1 MKLVL
6 VRHGQSIWNQENLFT
21 GWTDVP
27 LSEKGTREAVDAGIA
42 LGKAGFEFDLAYS
55 SVLTRAND
63 TLNYILKELNQL
75 WIPVS
80 KSWRLNERH
89 YGALQGLNKT
99 ETAEKYGEDKVIQ
112 WRRSYDTLP
121 PLLDFDDERHP
132 RFERRYQSLDARI
145 LPAGESLALTLE
157 RVMPLW
163 EDDISIQLR
172 AGKTAIIAAHGNSLR
187 ALVKYLETLSDEE
200 IMKVEIPTGNPLVY
214 ELDKAFNVIKKY
226 YIKDNDKSN

>member
-27 LSEKGTREAVDAGIA
+27 LSEKGTREAIDAGIA
-42 LGKAGFEFDLAYS
+42 LGEAGFEFDLAYS

-63 TLNYILKELNQL
+63 TLNFILKELNQL

-89 YGALQGLNKT
+89 YGALQGLNKA

-226 YIKDNDKSN
+226 YIKDKDSNK